1 MASPTV
7 TRIPG
12 RTRFL
17 PRDPRV
23 EGPYRMTP
31 QLALRLGVLGA
42 IVLFAFAVL
51 FFRLWALQV
60 LSGERFLVAAQNNQ
74 LRSIRIEA
82 PRGPIYDRKG
92 RTIVGNRLAKVVR
105 VWPASFPTRTR
116 PPVFRKLSTV
126 LGIPLAELQ
135 QTFHK
140 QHRADPL
147 KPVTLAEGVS
157 RDVVIYLTERARE
170 FPGVTI
176 EDTYLRSYPYRALG
190 AHLVGHVGT
199 VTPEQVKSR
208 RYRHGDHVGQA
219 GLEAAY
225 DRFIRG
231 QAGLAQLRVDSLGR
245 PRGRP
250 LYSEVYQQGLAA
262 RTTLDIQ
269 LQRAAEQALRHG
281 IEIAQGTDE
290 GWAANGG
297 AIVALD
303 PRTGAVRALA
313 SAPTFDPRAYAGRP
327 DPAKLKPLLDQRAA
341 EAANFP
347 GLNRAIAGLYPPGST
362 WKPVTAMAA
371 MREGLVSAYSPL
383 SCTGSMEVDGTTFN
397 NWNPYANEAMTLPT
411 ALAASCDTY
420 FYQLGLAFYNLPAQY
435 GSPFQKWAAAFGFG
449 KPTGLDLGGEEAG
462 LLPTP
467 QWRRKTFTKER
478 YPRTWE
484 IDSLWKSGDSVQLA
498 IGQKDLLVTPLQM
511 ARFYALIANGGKL
524 VTPHLVSSVE
534 QPGNRGAVKAVF
546 SPAPRAVNVQ
556 AAELAAVRQ
565 GLYLATQA
573 SYGTS
578 SGVFGG
584 FPVPVAGKTGTAEK
598 QVNLP
603 GFSGLKDQ
611 AWWCGYGPT
620 DKPELV
626 VCVVIENGGF
636 GGEAAAPAALKVFE
650 NYFGK
655 KAAYQY
661 AVPTD

>member
-1 MASPTV
+1 MATV

-31 QLALRLGVLGA
+31 QLALRLGILGA
-42 IVLFAFAVL
+42 VVLFAFAVL

-105 VWPASFPTRTR
+105 VWPASFPSRSR
-116 PPVFRKLSTV
+116 PRVFRKLSTV

-135 QTFHK
+135 QTFQR

-157 RDVVIYLTERARE
+157 DDVVVYLTERARE
-170 FPGVTI
+170 FPGVNV

-190 AHLVGHVGT
+190 AHLVGHVGA

-225 DRFIRG
+225 DRFLRG
-231 QAGLAQLRVDSLGR
+231 QAGLAQLRVDSMGR

-250 LYSEVYQQGLAA
+250 LYSEVFQEGLAV

-281 IEIAQGTDE
+281 IELARGTDE

-303 PRTGAVRALA
+303 PRTGGVRALA
-313 SAPTFDPRAYAGRP
+313 SAPTFDPRDYVGRP
-327 DPAKLKPLLDQRAA
+327 KPGQLKPLLDQRAA

-383 SCTGSMEVDGTTFN
+383 SCTGSMEIDGTTFN

-420 FYQLGLAFYNLPAQY
+420 FYQLGLRFYDLPAQY
-435 GSPFQKWAAAFGFG
+435 GSPFQKWAGAFGFG
-449 KPTGLDLGGEEAG
+449 KPTGLDLGGEEQG

-467 QWRRKTFTKER
+467 EWRRKTFTKEH
-478 YPRTWE
+478 YPQTWE
-484 IDSLWKSGDSVQLA
+484 IDRLWKSGDSVQLS

-511 ARFYALIANGGKL
+511 ARYYALIANGGKL

-546 SPAPRAVNVQ
+546 SPAPRTVNVQ
-556 AAELAAVRQ
+556 SAELAAVRQ
-565 GLYLATQA
+565 GLYLATHA

-578 SGVFGG
+578 SGVFGA
-584 FPVPVAGKTGTAEK
+584 FPVPIAGKTGTAEK
-598 QVNLP
+598 VVHLP

-620 DKPELV
+620 DRPELV

-636 GGEAAAPAALKVFE
+636 GGEAAAPTALKVFE